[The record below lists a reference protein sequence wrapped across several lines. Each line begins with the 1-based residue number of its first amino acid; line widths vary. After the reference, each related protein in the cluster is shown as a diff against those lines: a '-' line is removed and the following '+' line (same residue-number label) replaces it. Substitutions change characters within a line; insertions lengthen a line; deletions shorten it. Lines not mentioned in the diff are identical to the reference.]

1 MDQVS
6 TFTMNFHL
14 FIQDMRLFYGH
25 ILVVQ
30 IFEERVWWT
39 LSLDLDPFIGNRN
52 GRLTWG
58 YKDYSREAR
67 NIQLIKDPNGLTPVL
82 TATLKDCEGNDRD
95 SGIDLAQC
103 IGIHNHA
110 LVCRPDQR
118 YWTEPVRND
127 LRGIT
132 HFRFML

>member
-1 MDQVS
+1 
-6 TFTMNFHL
+6 MNFHL

-58 YKDYSREAR
+58 YEDYSQEAR

-82 TATLKDCEGNDRD
+82 TATLKDREGNDRD

-110 LVCRPDQR
+110 LDPTSD
-118 YWTEPVRND
+118 TGRN
-127 LRGIT
+127 R
-132 HFRFML
+132 